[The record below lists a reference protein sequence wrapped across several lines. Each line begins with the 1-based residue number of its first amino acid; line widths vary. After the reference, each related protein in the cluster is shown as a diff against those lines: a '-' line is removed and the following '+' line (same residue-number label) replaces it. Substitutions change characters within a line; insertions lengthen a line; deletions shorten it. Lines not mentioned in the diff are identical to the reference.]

1 MNVKVKNIFMKFS
14 QDLKKEEDL
23 TLFELVGYHH
33 DLKKKQSQILKFQ
46 LTIVNTGIATFLI
59 ASFFTKN
66 VANRDISNNFW
77 NGFFVSN
84 FSLGVLLGF
93 NLTSFLLNIYLKN
106 KTKST
111 RKYLLSMVKS
121 HLNRCGI
128 LVVCLNQNLKNND
141 DVQHKKILDAFRTS
155 FEQLEKNVL
164 DVNNCFVECINMIH
178 YIRTAITE
186 NYMRFF

>member
-1 MNVKVKNIFMKFS
+1 MNIKVKNIFMKFS
-14 QDLKKEEDL
+14 QDLKKEEDF

-33 DLKKKQSQILKFQ
+33 DLKKKQSQILKFH
-46 LTIVNTGIATFLI
+46 TIVNTGIASFLI
-59 ASFFTKN
+59 ASFFTRN
-66 VANRDISNNFW
+66 VANRDISNSVW
-77 NGFFVSN
+77 HIFVSN
-84 FSLGVLLGF
+84 LSVLLGF

-111 RKYLLSMVKS
+111 RKYLLSIVKS
-121 HLNRCGI
+121 HLNRCDI

-141 DVQHKKILDAFRTS
+141 DVQHKKILDAFSTS

-164 DVNNCFVECINMIH
+164 DGNNCFVECINMIH
-178 YIRTAITE
+178 YIRKAITE